1 MKRKNTLKNI
11 TGSLAALALCA
22 VLPFMLSCWSDLDE
36 LHDMSQSKTYNLRDR
51 GPAGG
56 WIFHIVDNG
65 DGTYT
70 YYEAAPYGWH
80 DGGEDPN
87 ITWGLD
93 IDENEDNP
101 TVPPELTGIGEGKA
115 NSQYIYD
122 AHGPSGDDTLSNY
135 PAFEACYNYKG
146 GGYSDW
152 FLPSRHELDMMC
164 WNLHGKSHS
173 SSDFHTARG
182 EQEDNPDV
190 PDPIGGF
197 DTTDNYWSSSE
208 SESAANTA
216 WGQDFD
222 IGIQANYSKNVTYRV
237 RAVRAF

>member
-11 TGSLAALALCA
+11 TGSLAALTLCA
-22 VLPFMLSCWSDLDE
+22 VLPFMLSCWSDFDE

-152 FLPSRHELDMMC
+152 FLPSKDELWQMC
-164 WNLHGKSHS
+164 WNLKGIKY
-173 SSDFHTARG
+173 DEGTV
-182 EQEDNPDV
+182 QNPDV
-190 PDPIGGF
+190 PVGGVGGF
-197 DTTDNYWSSSE
+197 IGLHYWSSSE
-208 SESAANTA
+208 FSFEYA
-216 WGQDFD
+216 WEHSFGTGRQNNDWPKD
-222 IGIQANYSKNVTYRV
+222 SDSRRV
-237 RAVRAF
+237 RAVRAFTN